1 MQMGSGMV
9 ASPATGLAANA
20 NSQHH
25 KPLRPRATSRR
36 RGRLALHLAPANP
49 SYQIACF
56 SRYQTNPMPT
66 TFKSSPEARRS
77 APTHNSQLPARTNP
91 AHVKAPVSTHRV
103 HTETHIASAHTPQAF
118 GNHVLLETQLPLR
131 IANMP
136 QSGKKQHERRK

>member
-25 KPLRPRATSRR
+25 KPLRPSDV
-36 RGRLALHLAPANP
+36 P
-49 SYQIACF
+49 S
-56 SRYQTNPMPT
+56 TK
-66 TFKSSPEARRS
+66 TFRS
-77 APTHNSQLPARTNP
+77 ASCFFKPIIGCLLLTSANKSRANGINRSQREVRQGKASAQLTPPNSHEP

-118 GNHVLLETQLPLR
+118 ENCVLLETQLPLR

-136 QSGKKQHERRK
+136 QIGKKQDECRK